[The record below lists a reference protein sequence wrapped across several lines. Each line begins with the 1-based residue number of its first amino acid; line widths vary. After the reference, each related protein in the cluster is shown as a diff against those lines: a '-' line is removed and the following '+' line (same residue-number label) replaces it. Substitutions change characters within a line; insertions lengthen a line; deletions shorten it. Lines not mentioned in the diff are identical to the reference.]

1 MSDEIKVDADKFDRI
16 LGRMLNTKPLSKEEI
31 SARIQTDR
39 DARRER
45 VRERYKELRKAR
57 KSGK

>member
-1 MSDEIKVDADKFDRI
+1 MSDEIKVDADIFDRI
-16 LGRMLNTKPLSKEEI
+16 LGRMLNNKPLSKEEI